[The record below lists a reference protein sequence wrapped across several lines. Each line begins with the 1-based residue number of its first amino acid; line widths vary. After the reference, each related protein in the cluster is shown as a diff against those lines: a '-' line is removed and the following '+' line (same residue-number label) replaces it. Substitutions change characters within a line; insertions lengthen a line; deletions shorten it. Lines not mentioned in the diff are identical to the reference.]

1 MASYLPVIGSLVE
14 GAFDWFGNK
23 AISNAQKKA
32 GTVLADAAANE
43 AATALSIPGIVN
55 PMIGP
60 AYDRAQEQVGGAYG
74 TSVDQIQQQAAA
86 AAQGATTAANAANTR
101 LDPYAAAG
109 SGALTT
115 LSSIASQTPEQI
127 AAAKFDPTNLT
138 IDPGYAFRL
147 QQGQQ
152 ALQKSA
158 LARGGLLGGGTLK
171 SLTNYA
177 QGLASTEYQNAYNR
191 ALSTFGANQDAQRQ
205 AWLENYQNR
214 GQQMGALGTLSQLG
228 YGAAGQAG
236 QNTIQ
241 AAEYGGNAGMAGA
254 NIAGNWR
261 NRGAETVANYG
272 IENTRT
278 QVGNILNAQDIARQ
292 ARMGGA
298 QATAGSILGS
308 AGAISN
314 GLSGLGGGIG
324 GGITLAGMMY
334 NNNRK
339 PKANSGGG
347 YWDQYGT

>member
-23 AISNAQKKA
+23 AISNAQKNA
-32 GTVLADAAANE
+32 GTVLANAAANE

-86 AAQGATTAANAANTR
+86 AAQGETAAANAANTR

-109 SGALTT
+109 GGALTT
-115 LSSIASQTPEQI
+115 LSSLASKP
-127 AAAKFDPTNLT
+127 AATFDPSNLT

-191 ALSTFGANQDAQRQ
+191 ALLTFNANQQAQQ
-205 AWLENYQNR
+205 QSWNQNF
-214 GQQMGALGTLSQLG
+214 GLADMGYRAS
-228 YGAAGQAG
+228 GQAG
-236 QNTIQ
+236 QNEIR

-272 IENTRT
+272 IENTRA

-292 ARMGGA
+292 ARLGGA
-298 QATAGSILGS
+298 QATAGSILGA
-308 AGAISN
+308 AGANANS
-314 GLSGLGGGIG
+314 LSSIGSTIG
-324 GGITLAGMMY
+324 GGLTLGGMIY
-334 NNNRK
+334 QQNRK
-339 PKANSGGG
+339 PKTQKAFDPDAG
-347 YWDQYGT
+347 YVIG